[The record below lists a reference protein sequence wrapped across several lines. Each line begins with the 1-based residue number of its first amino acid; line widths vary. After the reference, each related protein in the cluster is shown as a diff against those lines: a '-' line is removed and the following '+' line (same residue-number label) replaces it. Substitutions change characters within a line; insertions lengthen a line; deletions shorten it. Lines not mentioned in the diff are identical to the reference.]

1 MSENAWTDELK
12 AQIIEEYKDADPTP
26 ETSMTIV
33 ESIAEAHGKTPNGVR
48 IILSKAGVYIKKA
61 PTAKASGGAKTEG
74 TKRVSKQDS
83 IDQLTAKIQELGA
96 EVDEEILSKMT
107 GKAAVYFFQVLNTVD
122 N

>member
-1 MSENAWTDELK
+1 MSESAWTDELK

-33 ESIAEAHGKTPNGVR
+33 EEIAETHGKTPNGVR

-61 PTAKASGGAKTEG
+61 PAAKASGGTKSEG

-107 GKAAVYFFQVLNTVD
+107 GKAAVYFFTVLNTV